1 MNLMDNIFGGYSYA
15 ERAGMS
21 REEWKAATKFGG
33 VDMGW
38 IVMNIGMSIGAG
50 IVFLP
55 VQVGLS
61 GLYIYLIVALVSYP
75 IMYSHQKLY
84 LNVLAESPKCED
96 FAGIISGYLGKNVGL
111 FLGVLYFMFTAILL
125 FLYSTALNNDSASF
139 LQSFGVTEG
148 LLSENIFY
156 GLAILCFLVLIA
168 SQSEKL
174 IMKIASGMVIT
185 KVLAVVAIAFV
196 MMQYWDLGNIYGLPD
211 LKGIIVQCIIL
222 LPLISLSIAF
232 FAGLGPVV
240 IYYRNHTENRYVA
253 HFRAMRTYNVAFFF
267 LFGLVFFYTVSF
279 NLAINHDM
287 AVHAF
292 KANISALALAASNM
306 SGFTVKILGLILNI
320 FAVVTAFFAIF
331 LSFRDSCT
339 GIVANILKRVMP
351 EDKINRKAIKYGTS
365 VFCVA
370 ICWGTIVL
378 NVPVLHFASMTSP
391 LVGIIGCLLPAYLV
405 ISREDFKRYRSWMLI
420 PIIAMGLFLLASPF
434 LALS

>member
-1 MNLMDNIFGGYSYA
+1 MQSLSLFQRLFGGYSHA
-15 ERAGMS
+15 KAAGLTP
-21 REEWKAATKFGG
+21 EEWQAATKFKG
-33 VDMGW
+33 VDLGW

-50 IVFLP
+50 I
-55 VQVGLS
+55 
-61 GLYIYLIVALVSYP
+61 
-75 IMYSHQKLY
+75 
-84 LNVLAESPKCED
+84 
-96 FAGIISGYLGKNVGL
+96 ISGYLGKNWGL
-111 FLGVLYFMFTAILL
+111 FLGVLYFIFTAILL

-174 IMKIASGMVIT
+174 LMKIASGMVFT

-196 MMQYWDLGNIYGLPD
+196 MMQYWDLGNIYPLPD
-211 LKGIIVQCIIL
+211 LTEILVQCIIL

-240 IYYRNHTENRYVA
+240 IYYRNHTENKVVA
-253 HFRAMRTYNVAFFF
+253 HYRALRTYNVAFFF

-292 KANISALALAASNM
+292 EANISALALAASNM

-320 FAVVTAFFAIF
+320 FAVVTTFFAIF

-351 EDKINRKAIKYGTS
+351 EDKINRKLIKYGTS

-391 LVGIIGCLLPAYLV
+391 LVGIIGYLLPAYLV
-405 ISREDFKRYRSWMLI
+405 LKMDLFKKYRSWMLI
-420 PIIAMGLFLLASPF
+420 PIICMGLFLLISPF
-434 LALS
+434 LALR

>member
-21 REEWKAATKFGG
+21 REEC
-33 VDMGW
+33 
-38 IVMNIGMSIGAG
+38 MSIGAG

-156 GLAILCFLVLIA
+156 
-168 SQSEKL
+168 
-174 IMKIASGMVIT
+174 
-185 KVLAVVAIAFV
+185 
-196 MMQYWDLGNIYGLPD
+196 DLGNIYGLPD